1 MTLNFGILDDLK
13 RTYDD
18 LTFTF
23 TYDHIADICIE
34 MKMYS
39 HSGRTTGLYV
49 KQSGFSP
56 GL

>member
-13 RTYDD
+13 RTYND
-18 LTFTF
+18 LTF
-23 TYDHIADICIE
+23 TYDHRPDTCIE

-39 HSGRTTGLYV
+39 HSGRTIGLYV
-49 KQSGFSP
+49 KQSGFSS